1 MPKLPPATAPARGP
15 AFLFLLSAALMLGG
29 CSLLPSKNDDKD
41 TDPSLIAATGD
52 PAFSLVVD
60 APKEVRELLEKHL
73 ELRRY
78 RYQSDLQ
85 RRELTRLL
93 GATDANVRDLI
104 GTLGYFSPTVTVEIK
119 ETPESDEAPLEVT
132 VKVDPGEPATIARS
146 QVRFAGVNAD
156 DPDGASQRA
165 TIESQWPLQP
175 GQRFS
180 QASWSQ
186 AKSQGLRTLQSR
198 RYPLARIDS
207 SLADIDADTH
217 EADVSVAYAPGPAYT
232 FGPLRIEGAQ
242 RYDPVGTARIAR
254 LPEGEEYDQTAL
266 VDAQLRLA
274 SSGYYDSVFLT
285 LANVPQQGESAAED
299 EEALKRKGAQVTTPV
314 IAQVREAQMQ
324 KWVFGVGMSTDT
336 GPRLSVDHIHNR
348 LPWLGWRAVTRMRF
362 DRKNPLISTQWTA
375 LPDETL
381 WRWFTTAKA
390 ERAPSGDFDVNSL
403 QLRAGR
409 TKSEDHIDRNYYLQ
423 YDYAKTQGE
432 GAPPSSSSVTA
443 NYGWTG
449 RYFDS
454 TLAPSSG
461 FGFAWEVGAGTTL
474 TPQRTP
480 FGRVSGRWLSLIPIG
495 EVDPETKRRSR
506 LALRASG
513 GALLARKDADLP
525 VTQLFITGGD
535 NTVRGYGYQSIGA
548 RTDSGKVIGGRY
560 MAVGSIEWQ
569 RPIVIKGNTQDW
581 EHAVFLDAGTVGD
594 APDSMYMRVGVGTGL
609 RWRSPVGPVQ
619 ADIAWGAQEKQLRLH
634 LRLGFNF

>member
-1 MPKLPPATAPARGP
+1 M
-15 AFLFLLSAALMLGG
+15 
-29 CSLLPSKNDDKD
+29 
-41 TDPSLIAATGD
+41 
-52 PAFSLVVD
+52 
-60 APKEVRELLEKHL
+60 RELLEKHL

-119 ETPESDEAPLEVT
+119 ETPESDEAPLQVT

-156 DPDGASQRA
+156 DPEGASQRA

-285 LANVPQQGESAAED
+285 LANVPQQETAPPRTRKPSSA
-299 EEALKRKGAQVTTPV
+299 
-314 IAQVREAQMQ
+314 
-324 KWVFGVGMSTDT
+324 
-336 GPRLSVDHIHNR
+336 
-348 LPWLGWRAVTRMRF
+348 
-362 DRKNPLISTQWTA
+362 
-375 LPDETL
+375 
-381 WRWFTTAKA
+381 
-390 ERAPSGDFDVNSL
+390 RAPRSP
-403 QLRAGR
+403 R
-409 TKSEDHIDRNYYLQ
+409 
-423 YDYAKTQGE
+423 
-432 GAPPSSSSVTA
+432 PSSPRCARPRCRNGSS
-443 NYGWTG
+443 
-449 RYFDS
+449 
-454 TLAPSSG
+454 
-461 FGFAWEVGAGTTL
+461 AWA
-474 TPQRTP
+474 
-480 FGRVSGRWLSLIPIG
+480 
-495 EVDPETKRRSR
+495 
-506 LALRASG
+506 
-513 GALLARKDADLP
+513 
-525 VTQLFITGGD
+525 
-535 NTVRGYGYQSIGA
+535 
-548 RTDSGKVIGGRY
+548 
-560 MAVGSIEWQ
+560 
-569 RPIVIKGNTQDW
+569 
-581 EHAVFLDAGTVGD
+581 
-594 APDSMYMRVGVGTGL
+594 
-609 RWRSPVGPVQ
+609 
-619 ADIAWGAQEKQLRLH
+619 
-634 LRLGFNF
+634 